1 MDAIAKLAEEEA
13 KAGTMLGSGG
23 LGPTALGAR
32 VRLSGGQVTVTDGP
46 FTEAKEVVGGYAQ
59 FELKSKEE
67 AVESAV
73 RFMELHK
80 KHWPGWE
87 GETEVRQMFGPEDF
101 APAAPDAKWR
111 VPSAACSRNRS
122 GHDGAW
128 VHRSSYHGER
138 WHGCASTACC
148 ADGLKMV

>member
-1 MDAIAKLAEEEA
+1 MRFMMIVKHAEKQGTPPQQLMDAITNLAEEET

-32 VRLSGGQVTVTDGP
+32 VRLSGGRVTVTDGP
-46 FTEAKEVVGGYAQ
+46 FAETKEVVGGYAQ

-67 AVESAV
+67 AIESAV

-101 APAAPDAKWR
+101 APKA
-111 VPSAACSRNRS
+111 
-122 GHDGAW
+122 
-128 VHRSSYHGER
+128 
-138 WHGCASTACC
+138 
-148 ADGLKMV
+148 